1 MLVYCVLLNPFCK
14 HLMSTIH
21 QALVIS
27 SSSRNFVLD
36 RMSTMFN
43 ITVLLMNV
51 LFEYICSAHMYKCMS
66 YVMIWSTDVGGFALL
81 FKINSL
87 RVNGVNHW

>member
-1 MLVYCVLLNPFCK
+1 
-14 HLMSTIH
+14 
-21 QALVIS
+21 
-27 SSSRNFVLD
+27 
-36 RMSTMFN
+36 
-43 ITVLLMNV
+43 
-51 LFEYICSAHMYKCMS
+51 MS